1 MSQARRIDPLT
12 LALIETRLR
21 YINAEVGENMLR
33 QCFSYATAQ
42 LRDLGTCILNGQ
54 EQVLTVGN
62 YMPGHTAG
70 THVVI
75 KAMLDWVGRDNIGPD
90 DFIIGNDPYIVGCG
104 HPPDWSMIRPVFY
117 EGELLFY
124 HYARTHQFDSGGAFQ
139 GAYYPRSYDVHG
151 EGLMIPPVRIIEG
164 GKVDEKAYSIILRN
178 VRGPS
183 LVRADNMLVYW
194 AMKKAEE
201 RLLDLIRSYG
211 KDTVLAGCDE
221 LIRRTREA
229 VKSEISTWPAGTYY
243 AERAAD
249 WDGTT
254 DKPVWVRLKL
264 TVKPDEG
271 RLILDWSD
279 SDAQVD
285 YINCPPARAWA
296 SMVLAVAWMLPPDIP
311 RNQGLF
317 DCMTV
322 ITKEG
327 TVLGPKYP
335 ATCAAQGPTVGT
347 EVTECVQIALNQVL
361 PEKATALY
369 ARHLSPVF
377 SGKRRDKVDPKTKSL
392 PMYWATPFHA
402 DGSAGAVVGLDG
414 GDGFGIATISA
425 GAALRAPIEVQERN
439 TPYRWL
445 HFELSTDSG
454 GDGRW
459 RGGMGTRV
467 EMLNTY
473 DASVWQPL
481 DCVVMTGNSDGE
493 KFGALGF
500 LGGME
505 ANKHRLGIIRNGEA
519 VTLRTMD
526 IQYIQPGDSVW
537 SESGGGGGIGSP
549 LDRDIE
555 KVRED
560 VIDECISVEKARN
573 VYGVVIDPKTFEVD
587 HESTT
592 ELRKKL
598 RGPLSNTSG

>member
-1 MSQARRIDPLT
+1 MNGARGIDPLT
-12 LALIETRLR
+12 LSLIETRLR
-21 YINAEVGENMLR
+21 YINEEVGEKMLR

-42 LRDLGTCILNGQ
+42 LRDLGTCLLNGK
-54 EQVLTVGN
+54 EQVITVGN
-62 YMPGHTAG
+62 FMPGHTAG

-75 KAMLDWVGRDNIGPD
+75 KEMLDWVGRDNVGPD

-151 EGLMIPPVRIIEG
+151 EGLMIPPVKIIERG
-164 GKVDEKAYSIILRN
+164 RVDEKAYSIILRN
-178 VRGPS
+178 VRGAS

-194 AMKKAEE
+194 SMKRAEE
-201 RLLDLIRSYG
+201 RLIDLIKSYG
-211 KDTVLAGCDE
+211 KDTVIAGCEE
-221 LIRRTREA
+221 LIARTRQA
-229 VKSEISTWPAGTYY
+229 VKKEISRWPAGTYY

-264 TVKPDEG
+264 TVKPEEG
-271 RLILDWSD
+271 ELVLDWSE

-285 YINCPPARAWA
+285 YINCPPGRAWA
-296 SMVLAVAWMLPPDIP
+296 SMVLGVAWMLPPDIP

-317 DCMTV
+317 DCMNVV
-322 ITKEG
+322 IKEG
-327 TVLGPKYP
+327 TVLRPTYP
-335 ATCAAQGPTVGT
+335 ATCAAQGCTVGT
-347 EVTECVQIALNQVL
+347 EITECVQIALNQVQ
-361 PEKATALY
+361 PDRATALY
-369 ARHLSPVF
+369 SRHLSPIF
-377 SGKRRDKVDPKTKSL
+377 SGKLRDRVDPKAKTV

-402 DGSAGAVVGLDG
+402 DGSAGAVVGHDG

-425 GAALRAPIEVQERN
+425 GAALRAPIEVQERS

-445 HFELSTDSG
+445 RYELSGDSA
-454 GDGRW
+454 GDGHW
-459 RGGMGTRV
+459 RGGLGTRV

-473 DASVWQPL
+473 DTKVWQPL

-500 LGGME
+500 LGGLE
-505 ANKHRLGIIRNGEA
+505 GRKHKLGIIRNGEA

-526 IQYIQPGDSVW
+526 VQYVQPGDIIW
-537 SESGGGGGIGSP
+537 SESGGGGGIGHP
-549 LDRDIE
+549 FERDVE
-555 KVRED
+555 KVKED
-560 VIDECISVEKARN
+560 VIDGCISLQKAES
-573 VYGVVIDPKTFEVD
+573 VYGVVFKPGALQVDAEKTAA
-587 HESTT
+587 
-592 ELRKKL
+592 R
-598 RGPLSNTSG
+598 RSGATKGVS